1 MLKEL
6 EHWDQW
12 EENPVVIVPDRPV
25 DTIQAKIEQY
35 RQQASKP
42 PESTEEQQPDFFE
55 VVFFFY
61 FYYILIIINNNKYI
75 YI

>member
-12 EENPVVIVPDRPV
+12 EENPVVIVSDRPV

-55 VVFFFY
+55 VGFFY
-61 FYYILIIINNNKYI
+61 FYYILIINK
-75 YI
+75 